1 MLNVS
6 KVGNV
11 KFEKCKIIDNSSV
24 DLSIYCSDCK
34 KTSGSQAKKHC
45 HRRFCLDFAR
55 NREGTEPLQ

>member
-11 KFEKCKIIDNSSV
+11 KFEKCKII
-24 DLSIYCSDCK
+24 
-34 KTSGSQAKKHC
+34 KHR

-55 NREGTEPLQ
+55 NSEGTEPLQ